1 MPIIVIAKM
10 DENSR
15 VYMTY
20 HLESGKTFVVRKSQI
35 HKYDCM
41 NFRCLRDKVE
51 YTQGKS
57 ESRIPLYSELN
68 TKDFCYV
75 LYRIKN
81 EQDINIGYRILNI
94 IHGNTEVIDLPL
106 REAVELLERIPC
118 VNGKVVRENR
128 KVFISAL
135 KNKFDTIKINTR
147 QKEEDNLS
155 HAISN
160 IQKKYDNAYNKAK
173 SLTEDELESKY
184 IEISKPKEDDKLK
197 LDFINKRIKKKS
209 NISKQLRVAMAS
221 CLAVAVIGGAAV
233 IGTGYVRP
241 LLNKEVSTKIE
252 VNVDKVI
259 ERDTESTRV
268 KLLNSKELSTTF
280 NGDSGKI
287 YSNGELIANIISKT
301 DGGNE
306 IVTITDLNDNIIHSN
321 KSEAYEKY
329 TNITA
334 TVRNESKKVLKL
346 DMKISGVFGKSL
358 NILDLNDN
366 NIASIKST
374 TYLNG
379 MRYRIVNDKG
389 QELYKF
395 SGSKLTDKSFQ
406 IKKENIASDISMID
420 AIVIAA
426 TYNIHIDD
434 AKYE

>member
-35 HKYDCM
+35 HKYECL

-57 ESRIPLYSELN
+57 ESRIPLYSELGN
-68 TKDFCYV
+68 KDFCYI

-81 EQDINIGYRILNI
+81 EHDINIGYRILNI
-94 IHGNTEVIDLPL
+94 IHGNTEVVDLPL
-106 REAVELLERIPC
+106 REAVELLERITC
-118 VNGKVVRENR
+118 INGKVVRENR
-128 KVFISAL
+128 KIFISAL

-147 QKEEDNLS
+147 QKDADNLS

-160 IQKKYDNAYNKAK
+160 VQKKYDNAYNKAK

-184 IEISKPKEDDKLK
+184 IEIIKPKEDDKLK

-233 IGTGYVRP
+233 IGTGYARP

-252 VNVDKVI
+252 VNMGTVT

-280 NGDSGKI
+280 NSDNGKI
-287 YSNGELIANIISKT
+287 YNNGELIANIVSKT

-321 KSEAYEKY
+321 ESEAYEKY

-334 TVRNESKKVLKL
+334 TVRDESKKVLKL

-374 TYLNG
+374 AYLNG

-406 IKKENIASDISMID
+406 IKKENVASDISMLD
-420 AIVIAA
+420 ALVIAA
-426 TYNIHIDD
+426 TYNVHIDD

>member
-20 HLESGKTFVVRKSQI
+20 HLESGKTFVVRKSQMY
-35 HKYDCM
+35 KYDCL
-41 NFRCLRDKVE
+41 NFRCIRDKVE

-57 ESRIPLYSELN
+57 ESRIPSYSELN

-81 EQDINIGYRILNI
+81 EHDINIGYRILNI
-94 IHGNTEVIDLPL
+94 IHGNTEVVDLPL

-118 VNGKVVRENR
+118 VNGRVVRENR

-135 KNKFDTIKINTR
+135 KNKFDIIKINTR

-160 IQKKYDNAYNKAK
+160 VQKKYDNVYNKAK

-233 IGTGYVRP
+233 IGTGYARP

-252 VNVDKVI
+252 VNVDTVI
-259 ERDTESTRV
+259 ERDTESTRI

-280 NGDSGKI
+280 NGDNGKI
-287 YSNGELIANIISKT
+287 YSNGELIANITSKT

-321 KSEAYEKY
+321 ESEAYEKY

-334 TVRNESKKVLKL
+334 TIRNESKKVLKL
-346 DMKISGVFGKSL
+346 DIKISGVFGKSL

-406 IKKENIASDISMID
+406 IKKENLVSDISMLD
-420 AIVIAA
+420 ALVIAA